1 MPGPAHRSGADARP
15 RSARSAPW
23 SCAWPART
31 PHGGTR
37 RIHAELA
44 ALGIK
49 VAASTVW
56 EILREHGAAPAPQ
69 RRSTTWADFL
79 RSQADALLACDFF
92 ETSTLTGTRL
102 YVFAVIEHA
111 TRRTRILS
119 ATAHP
124 TATWVVQLGRNLAI
138 DLEYLDIRA
147 RLLVLHR

>member
-1 MPGPAHRSGADARP
+1 MPRPARRSGADARP

-23 SCAWPART
+23 SCVWPVGT
-31 PHGGTR
+31 PHGGT
-37 RIHAELA
+37 AESTQSSPPWA
-44 ALGIK
+44 SRSP
-49 VAASTVW
+49 ASTVW

-92 ETSTLTGTRL
+92 ETRTLTGARL

-111 TRRTRILS
+111 TRRIRILG

-124 TATWVVQLGRNLAI
+124 TAPWVVQLGRL
-138 DLEYLDIRA
+138 
-147 RLLVLHR
+147 